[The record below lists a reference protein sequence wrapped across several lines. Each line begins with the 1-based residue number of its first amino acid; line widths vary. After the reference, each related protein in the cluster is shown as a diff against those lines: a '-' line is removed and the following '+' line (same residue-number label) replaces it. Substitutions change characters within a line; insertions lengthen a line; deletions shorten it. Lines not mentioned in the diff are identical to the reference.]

1 MRLEWFKPRNYRH
14 FDLPVNEA
22 FAKQATRPEFVSRH
36 SFSPLIHYLKT
47 EKRYKKCVRTGV
59 RTIDEKKRPIKYASH
74 RDACILSYYAYRL
87 NESLGHYYEQ
97 NGLGDSVIAY
107 RALGKANYD
116 FAAEALSFAQTNSPV
131 TILAFDVTGFF
142 DNLDHD
148 LLKQR
153 FRTILEVPK
162 LPEDWFKVFRIISR
176 YHYIDKDTL
185 KTHPVFGPRFGN
197 KSLRRIASVAE
208 LKAEGVPIHPN
219 PELVNGFRRGIPQG
233 TPISAAASNL
243 YMMKF
248 DVEAHSYC
256 KGIGALYRRYSD
268 DILVICKPRDAG
280 EAKSRI
286 MQLIGNEN
294 LSIAQHKTEET
305 HFDGNSPV
313 DSALKS
319 AQYLG
324 FTFYESGPAIR
335 ASSLSRQWRKMRRTM
350 KRRRR
355 QAEARIAID
364 QWDRVYTKQ
373 LYRRFTNLKVN
384 NRTGPQTVRN
394 FSSYARRSAK
404 AFGDGKKILKQ
415 VKRLER
421 AALTELA
428 ELKELPNHSD
438 GN

>member
-47 EKRYKKCVRTGV
+47 EKRYKKCVRTGI

-87 NESLGHYYEQ
+87 NQSLGHYYEQ

-131 TILAFDVTGFF
+131 TILAFDVTEFF

-185 KTHPVFGPRFGN
+185 KTHPVFGPRFGK
-197 KSLRRIASVAE
+197 KSL
-208 LKAEGVPIHPN
+208 G
-219 PELVNGFRRGIPQG
+219 
-233 TPISAAASNL
+233 
-243 YMMKF
+243 
-248 DVEAHSYC
+248 
-256 KGIGALYRRYSD
+256 
-268 DILVICKPRDAG
+268 
-280 EAKSRI
+280 
-286 MQLIGNEN
+286 
-294 LSIAQHKTEET
+294 
-305 HFDGNSPV
+305 
-313 DSALKS
+313 
-319 AQYLG
+319 
-324 FTFYESGPAIR
+324 
-335 ASSLSRQWRKMRRTM
+335 
-350 KRRRR
+350 
-355 QAEARIAID
+355 
-364 QWDRVYTKQ
+364 
-373 LYRRFTNLKVN
+373 KV
-384 NRTGPQTVRN
+384 
-394 FSSYARRSAK
+394 
-404 AFGDGKKILKQ
+404 
-415 VKRLER
+415 
-421 AALTELA
+421 
-428 ELKELPNHSD
+428 
-438 GN
+438 

>member
-1 MRLEWFKPRNYRH
+1 MGLFRL
-14 FDLPVNEA
+14 
-22 FAKQATRPEFVSRH
+22 
-36 SFSPLIHYLKT
+36 
-47 EKRYKKCVRTGV
+47 
-59 RTIDEKKRPIKYASH
+59 
-74 RDACILSYYAYRL
+74 
-87 NESLGHYYEQ
+87 SLG
-97 NGLGDSVIAY
+97 
-107 RALGKANYD
+107 
-116 FAAEALSFAQTNSPV
+116 
-131 TILAFDVTGFF
+131 
-142 DNLDHD
+142 
-148 LLKQR
+148 
-153 FRTILEVPK
+153 
-162 LPEDWFKVFRIISR
+162 
-176 YHYIDKDTL
+176 
-185 KTHPVFGPRFGN
+185 
-197 KSLRRIASVAE
+197 RIASVAE
-208 LKAEGVPIHPN
+208 LKAEAVPIHPN

-280 EAKSRI
+280 EAKSKI

-294 LSIAQHKTEET
+294 LSIAQNKTEET
-305 HFDGNSPV
+305 HFDENSPV

-428 ELKELPNHSD
+428 ELKELPSHSD